1 MLAAWSLFALV
12 GILMF
17 VIGIRLAIFGLHL
30 AIWMVSTK
38 AGWITAGI
46 LFVAYLLFW

>member
-17 VIGIRLAIFGLHL
+17 VVGIRLIIFGLHL
-30 AIWMVSTK
+30 ALWMLTTK
-38 AGWITAGI
+38 AGWITAGL
-46 LFVAYLLFW
+46 LFLAYLLFW